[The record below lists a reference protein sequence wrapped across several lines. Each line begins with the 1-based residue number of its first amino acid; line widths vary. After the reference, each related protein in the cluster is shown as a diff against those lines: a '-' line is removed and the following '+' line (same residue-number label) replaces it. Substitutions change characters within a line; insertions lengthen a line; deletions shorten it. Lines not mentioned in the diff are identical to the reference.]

1 MENLPKLLEHQ
12 RRSEPNSG
20 DHATP
25 HIYNFTSFFK
35 RLSFLNLI
43 NGLLATPALGK
54 EEVKFKS
61 TNALRNRKL
70 PP

>member
-20 DHATP
+20 AHATP
-25 HIYNFTSFFK
+25 HIYNFTSFLK
-35 RLSFLNLI
+35 RLSSLNHI
-43 NGLLATPALGK
+43 NALLATPVLWK

-61 TNALRNRKL
+61 TDTLRNRKL